1 MESNPKGRRVAA
13 PKRLSV
19 EQLAHVRMLATH
31 RAYVDG
37 IDPDD
42 SRDVTACEVEHATL
56 LAVGAALALL
66 GHGPEVIG
74 NVRRLLGA
82 EETP

>member
-1 MESNPKGRRVAA
+1 MESNPKGRRAAA
-13 PKRLSV
+13 PKLSV
-19 EQLAHVRMLATH
+19 EQLALVRHVTGH
-31 RAYVDG
+31 RTYIDG
-37 IDPDD
+37 IDRND
-42 SRDVTACEVEHATL
+42 SRDVTACEVEHSTL
-56 LAVGAALALL
+56 LAVGWALALL